1 MFDRIKRYMGYNE
14 EINMPQ
20 MYDDIRR
27 KVY

>member
-20 MYDDIRR
+20 MYDDFRR